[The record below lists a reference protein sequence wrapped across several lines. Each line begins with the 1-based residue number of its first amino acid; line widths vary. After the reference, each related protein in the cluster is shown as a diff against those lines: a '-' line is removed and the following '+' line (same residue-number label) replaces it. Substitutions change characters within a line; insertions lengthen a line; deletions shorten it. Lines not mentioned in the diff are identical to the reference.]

1 MTDVNET
8 EAETVIDPSSI
19 ENEQDESN
27 SEVVKPQESDGKDYK
42 KLYENVKTA
51 LQAERQKRKEVP
63 AVSVEK
69 AAMQEPQEQT
79 DEAYNRFLKVE
90 ATTYI
95 NNKLQTDPS
104 FKDRI
109 QEVTK
114 YVEQGYTVDQADNL
128 ALADIARMVI
138 QEATKGE
145 PENKSLNQI
154 NTKAVVEEKTF
165 KETGDHLKD
174 FLNDPNVPE
183 GAKEAA
189 KRYF

>member
-1 MTDVNET
+1 MPDVNET

-19 ENEQDESN
+19 ENEQDEIN

>member
-1 MTDVNET
+1 MPDVNKT

>member
-1 MTDVNET
+1 MPDVNET

>member
-1 MTDVNET
+1 MPDVNET

-19 ENEQDESN
+19 ENEQDEIN

-51 LQAERQKRKEVP
+51 LQAERQKRKEVQP
-63 AVSVEK
+63 VQAEVVT
-69 AAMQEPQEQT
+69 QPQEQT